1 MENPFRQE
9 NFKQAKI
16 NFSDFGGV
24 FGFAMARYTIHAFSG
39 DFLSLC
45 RHQLWAS
52 LIPMTL
58 SQQNCPYWAI

>member
-16 NFSDFGGV
+16 KFSDFGGV

-39 DFLSLC
+39 NFCHYAD
-45 RHQLWAS
+45 
-52 LIPMTL
+52 I
-58 SQQNCPYWAI
+58 NCGHP